1 MVLTAAAVGPG
12 RTCRQH
18 EGTPVVTPITQ
29 TLRWLSAAVGH
40 PRRTA
45 VVVTGLGLLTGLIAG
60 PAVAH
65 MADAPTPA
73 DTPAPAG
80 TAAAAAPSAEPTAE
94 PQPPHAPAAKTL
106 RHEFQFQP
114 NYYYY
119 CGPAATRIALTALGA
134 HPDQDEIARR
144 LGTTTS
150 GTDSVRDTTRVL
162 NSLGRTDAYHS
173 TFIPGTSATQAETDR
188 LRADVVRAVSHGHP
202 VVANVVGAAT
212 DTDGDTHSY
221 PGGHYLTVVGYRE
234 DGRIVRLADPAD
246 VVGGGSYEMTVPAL
260 ADWIAQ
266 RGYSA

>member
-1 MVLTAAAVGPG
+1 M
-12 RTCRQH
+12 
-18 EGTPVVTPITQ
+18 PVVTPITQ
-29 TLRWLSAAVGH
+29 TLRWLSATVGH

-45 VVVTGLGLLTGLIAG
+45 VVVTGLGLLTGVITG

-65 MADAPTPA
+65 MADAPAPA
-73 DTPAPAG
+73 DAPAG
-80 TAAAAAPSAEPTAE
+80 TAAAVAAPTAE
-94 PQPPHAPAAKTL
+94 PAERPQPPRAPSAKTL

-114 NYYYY
+114 NYYY

-134 HPDQDEIARR
+134 RHDQDEIARR

-150 GTDSVRDTTRVL
+150 GTDSARDITRVL
-162 NSLGRTDAYHS
+162 NSLGRTDAYRS

-188 LRADVVRAVSHGHP
+188 LQADVVRAISGGHP
-202 VVANVVGAAT
+202 VVANVVGTAT

-234 DGRIVRLADPAD
+234 DGRIVQIADPAD
-246 VVGGGSYEMTVPAL
+246 VVGGGSYEMTVTDL